1 MRRSELESSTS
12 SSHVFETILE
22 NALKNLQIRLI
33 MGS

>member
-22 NALKNLQIRLI
+22 NALKIFKL
-33 MGS
+33 G